1 MGVIQNAINQMIGT
15 ASIAARLS
23 PGYET
28 KQELYKLAKQEKAL
42 SSQQK
47 SLPLVDYEELDK
59 GETIAAKQH
68 KEILEKQAKIS
79 QRQFELN
86 PTKES
91 MRKAFFARSGAGE
104 GPLFTLPA
112 DPDEIR
118 QEQANIKA
126 AQKSEAKQKT
136 RRNFMNYLKNIEI
149 QGGGKVG
156 DLPEPM
162 QKKIAA
168 QYSQAKRKSIMDSMD
183 KEKTNGNK

>member
-1 MGVIQNAINQMIGT
+1 MGVIQNAMNQLLGT

-23 PGYET
+23 PNYET
-28 KQELYKLAKQEKAL
+28 KQELHKLGKQEKAL
-42 SSQQK
+42 SLQQG
-47 SLPLVDYEELDK
+47 SLPLVDYDELNEGK
-59 GETIAAKQH
+59 TIAAKQH
-68 KEILEKQAKIS
+68 KEVLEKQAEVA

-91 MRKAFFARSGAGE
+91 MRKASFARSGAGE

-118 QEQANIKA
+118 MEQANLKA
-126 AQKSEAKQKT
+126 AQKSETKQKT